1 MVRPVLL
8 AVDDEPAARS
18 SIEKELRKRYG
29 ADHEVIC
36 EGSGAAALGVLGRVG
51 ATTEQL
57 PVVVTF
63 DGLGLRDPSFAEIAE
78 ALSAPTRPA
87 AATYDVTVVGAGP
100 ARPRCTWPATPPRSP
115 CWSAGRPWPRPCP
128 TTWSAS

>member
-8 AVDDEPAARS
+8 AVDGEPAARG

-29 ADHEVIC
+29 VDHEVIC
-36 EGSGAAALGVLGRVG
+36 EGSGAAALGALERVG

-63 DGLGLRDPSFAEIAE
+63 DGLVLRGPSFAEIAE

-100 ARPRCTWPATPPRSP
+100 AGPAAAMYGASEGLGTAPAGAGGDRR
-115 CWSAGRPWPRPCP
+115 AGRDH
-128 TTWSAS
+128 

>member
-63 DGLGLRDPSFAEIAE
+63 DGLGA
-78 ALSAPTRPA
+78 
-87 AATYDVTVVGAGP
+87 
-100 ARPRCTWPATPPRSP
+100 ARPLLRRDRRGAVGPDPT
-115 CWSAGRPWPRPCP
+115 GRGHL
-128 TTWSAS
+128 